1 MGGQSLLWENSRC
14 SGRTVTAVG
23 GGSLLRWTTVILC
36 YGAMGGWSL
45 LWEVV
50 SGHCNKRT
58 VTAIWWEGHCF
69 GTTIVALGRGSL
81 LWEDDC
87 FYGIIVASMRG
98 TVVAALQK
106 Q

>member
-1 MGGQSLLWENSRC
+1 MDDGHSLLWGY
-14 SGRTVTAVG
+14 GRMVTV
-23 GGSLLRWTTVILC
+23 
-36 YGAMGGWSL
+36 MGG
-45 LWEVV
+45 
-50 SGHCNKRT
+50 GHCNKRT
-58 VTAIWWEGHCF
+58 VTAIWWESHCF

>member
-45 LWEVV
+45 LWEL
-50 SGHCNKRT
+50 
-58 VTAIWWEGHCF
+58 VTAIG
-69 GTTIVALGRGSL
+69 GLLMLYGRRVTALGRRSL
-81 LWEDDC
+81 LWEEVHS
-87 FYGIIVASMRG
+87 YGRTIASM
-98 TVVAALQK
+98 A
-106 Q
+106 